1 MSYNRCMS
9 ALLHPFYFPSPREMA
24 DALARALP
32 QFGDVQWHPEIGST
46 NALLLE
52 RLKGASDTAF
62 TPWLLGTHHQVSG
75 RGRAGR
81 AWQHAERACLI
92 LSCAFVA
99 NIPARRLPA
108 LAPLVGLVSCEALN
122 ALVPEARPALNLKWP
137 NDVQYKGAKIAG
149 ILVETTRAPNGESYG
164 IVIGMGLN
172 LCDGAVLSAAL
183 GRKVADW
190 SEVTASCLTAP
201 GTGPAYQT
209 DSNDSAAESRDSLDD
224 SLAPYHDASRIAAT
238 LATHWAR
245 LIEHYSSEDFGAF
258 ALRYAAV
265 DALAD
270 QAVNVIDQG
279 SILFSGVA
287 RGCDADGRLRVE
299 TDEGMR
305 HVHVGDVSVRRTS

>member
-1 MSYNRCMS
+1 MS
-9 ALLHPFYFPSPREMA
+9 ALLHPFHFPSPRAMA

-52 RLKGASDTAF
+52 RLRGTSDFAS

-122 ALVPEARPALNLKWP
+122 ALVPEAQPALNLKWP

-149 ILVETTRAPNGESYG
+149 ILVETTRAPKGEGYG

-172 LCDGAVLSAAL
+172 LRDGTALSAAL
-183 GRKVADW
+183 GREVADW
-190 SEVTASCLTAP
+190 SDVTASCLTDP
-201 GTGPAYQT
+201 GTGPAYET
-209 DSNDSAAESRDSLDD
+209 DSNDPATESRESSDD
-224 SLAPYHDASRIAAT
+224 SLAPYRDASQIAAT

-245 LIEHYSSEDFGAF
+245 LIKHYSSEDFGAF

-265 DALAD
+265 DALAG
-270 QAVNVIDQG
+270 QAVDVIDQG
-279 SILFSGVA
+279 DILFSGVA
-287 RGCDADGRLRVE
+287 RGCDAEGRLRVE